1 MDLDKYLQALI
12 NLEKMDSQGTEEEV
26 VAKVML
32 EEEVDVELEEVEDFE
47 GILPSMVMEE
57 LYLVV
62 VLLDKG
68 DFPVEVVVVEQLQR
82 VLQEGWE
89 HQWILIDNKA
99 DVPEVSNAT
108 TAMKMGILLVTA
120 LILLP
125 THAITLSKEY
135 FRI

>member
-12 NLEKMDSQGTEEEV
+12 DLKKMDSQGTEEEV
-26 VAKVML
+26 VEKVMP
-32 EEEVDVELEEVEDFE
+32 EEEVDIELEEVEDFE

-68 DFPVEVVVVEQLQR
+68 DHPLEVVVVEQLQR

-125 THAITLSKEY
+125 THAVTLSKEY
-135 FRI
+135 F